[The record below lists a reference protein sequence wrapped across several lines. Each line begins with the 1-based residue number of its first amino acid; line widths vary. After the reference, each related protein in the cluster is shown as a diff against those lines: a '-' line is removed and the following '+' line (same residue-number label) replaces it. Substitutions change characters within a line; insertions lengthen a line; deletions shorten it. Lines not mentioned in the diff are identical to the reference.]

1 MWRAQPVL
9 IDYRCEDGR
18 FPVSASCVTIS
29 NLDSLSS
36 SKTVVTPGI
45 RSWKKKTLISL
56 SLLMSESHWWHL
68 LHREVKSGDWTT
80 WFRIWQFQNV
90 AWKRYLQMHLLAEQF
105 VFWWDDRGY
114 PKEKSRP
121 IKWHQCC
128 LLTRQLIFRH
138 HIYTLWCIGLC
149 KQKKLKYVQTSYTLL
164 YAAGSFFGGQKFS
177 GRRKN
182 NHA

>member
-1 MWRAQPVL
+1 MWRWSFSGVRKLRDNFKP
-9 IDYRCEDGR
+9 R
-18 FPVSASCVTIS
+18 FAFQQQNSGYAR
-29 NLDSLSS
+29 NKKL
-36 SKTVVTPGI
+36 K
-45 RSWKKKTLISL
+45 KKKTLISL